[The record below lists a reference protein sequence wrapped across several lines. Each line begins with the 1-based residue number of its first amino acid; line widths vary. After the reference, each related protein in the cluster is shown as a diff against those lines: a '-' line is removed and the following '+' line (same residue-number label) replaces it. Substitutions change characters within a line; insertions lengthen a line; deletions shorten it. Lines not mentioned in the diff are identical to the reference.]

1 MLLGLLNLTTVELV
15 IVVCLGVVIL
25 VVPVIGILLALR
37 VFNEFETQRR
47 SDIVDQAL
55 TRDEDIVPLPKAD
68 EPAGLRGQNGP
79 DPS

>member
-1 MLLGLLNLTTVELV
+1 MPLVLLNLTAIELV
-15 IVVCLGVVIL
+15 IVVVVGVGIL
-25 VVPVIGILLALR
+25 AVPVIALLLAVR

-47 SDIVDQAL
+47 SEVVDQAL

-68 EPAGLRGQNGP
+68 EPAGLRAQNGP